1 MFSISLLLLA
11 AIIMLVL
18 DSIYLSLM
26 KRSFSKLVQ
35 SIQHTPMVI
44 RMIPVLLC
52 YLFLQLLFYYF
63 LIYKRGTIMDA
74 FILGVGVYGVYET
87 TNFAIFKN
95 WDSIP
100 ISVLDTI
107 WGGILFAS
115 TLCVFQKVKP
125 VIIG

>member
-11 AIIMLVL
+11 AIIMLIL

-26 KRSFSKLVQ
+26 KRPFSKLVQ

-44 RMIPVLLC
+44 RMTPVFLC
-52 YLFLQLLFYYF
+52 YIFLQLLFYYF
-63 LIYKRGTIMDA
+63 LIHKRGTIMDA
-74 FILGVGVYGVYET
+74 FILGLGVYGVYET

-95 WDSIP
+95 WDSIS

-107 WGGILFAS
+107 WGGILFAL
-115 TLCVFQKVKP
+115 TLYIFQKVKP